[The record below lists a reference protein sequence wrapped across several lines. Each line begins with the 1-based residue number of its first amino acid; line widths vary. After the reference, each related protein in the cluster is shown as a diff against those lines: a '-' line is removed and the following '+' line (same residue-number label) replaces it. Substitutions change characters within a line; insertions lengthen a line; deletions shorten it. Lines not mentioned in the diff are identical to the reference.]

1 MSRIFEG
8 ASITNFSGRNI
19 GHSVVD
25 NSQNDTHSNEDT
37 VTFNNCSND
46 SMQVSKQYRGASGGS
61 TYNENHGSGTF
72 NQANGSQHVHA
83 AAPAVAPGKP
93 SEQEIAQFFQMLL
106 QLAGAGATPGPSPPA
121 QPHLSHQQHID
132 EAAPPRNKRNNP
144 FLNSVATAL
153 PRGGNSQAKQ
163 QEEWDRLFSSEDDQ
177 VCHDEDEI
185 GGSQAWLGRDRPL

>member
-83 AAPAVAPGKP
+83 AAPAPGKP
-93 SEQEIAQFFQMLL
+93 SEQEIAQTL
-106 QLAGAGATPGPSPPA
+106 TPA